1 MAHVPVPEVEH
12 EHHERAEERR
22 EADERANEQAEADEQ
37 LAPRD
42 GDVREL
48 DEPRRATHPREH
60 ARERVAVRRR
70 DVRQVAAGGEL
81 AGDLREP
88 GVRERVAHH
97 EAEREYEPRAE
108 AVDFPA
114 DGQAADS
121 ALELVHAGVEC
132 GHNYCTFN
140 YQ

>member
-1 MAHVPVPEVEH
+1 MTHVPVAEVEH
-12 EHHERAEERR
+12 EHHQRAEERR
-22 EADERANEQAEADEQ
+22 EADERADEEAEADEQ
-37 LAPRD
+37 LAVRH

-48 DEPRRATHPREH
+48 DKPRRRTHPREQ
-60 ARERVAVRRR
+60 ARQRVAVRRR
-70 DVRQVAAGGEL
+70 NVREVAAGREL
-81 AGDLREP
+81 AGDLREA

-97 EAEREYEPRAE
+97 ETERQHEPRAE

-121 ALELVHAGVEC
+121 ALKLVHAGVEC